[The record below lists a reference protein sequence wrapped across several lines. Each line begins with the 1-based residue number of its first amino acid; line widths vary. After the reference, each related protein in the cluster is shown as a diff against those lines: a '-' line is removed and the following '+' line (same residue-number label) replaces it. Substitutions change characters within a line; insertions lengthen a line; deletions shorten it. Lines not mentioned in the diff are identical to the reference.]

1 MAMNA
6 MKALS
11 SRPLLAGLGLG
22 LLTVF
27 LAGIKIMKKKS
38 LPNLGVVPPRV
49 KRKARIEHTYRSE
62 GAWRWLRK
70 TQT

>member
-11 SRPLLAGLGLG
+11 SKPLLTGLGLG

-27 LAGIKIMKKKS
+27 LTGIKIMKKKS
-38 LPNLGVVPPRV
+38 LPNLGVVPTRV
-49 KRKARIEHTYRSE
+49 KGKAWMGDAYRSE
-62 GAWRWLRK
+62 GEWRWLRK
-70 TQT
+70 KRT